1 MLISPKLEIQPEVVV
16 SGTFKEYYE
25 RLSKNLK
32 YLGER
37 LEKFR
42 STRLDLLN
50 KDRKPHSFQVGQLV
64 YMFQARGAMVQST
77 SRKINTYFVGPL
89 VIYKAIGPNQF
100 LLMSLDGII
109 YPKLIE
115 ESRLKAG
122 SLWTHKGKV
131 TTLAELRHALGPNMT
146 IESP

>member
-1 MLISPKLEIQPEVVV
+1 MVV
-16 SGTFKEYYE
+16 SGTFKDYYE
-25 RLSKNLK
+25 QLNKNLK

-42 STRLDLLN
+42 SARLDLLN
-50 KDRKPHSFQVGQLV
+50 KDRKPHPFQVGQLV
-64 YMFQARGAMVQST
+64 YMFQAKGTMVQSS
-77 SRKINTYFVGPL
+77 SRKINTYYIGPL
-89 VIYKAIGPNQF
+89 VIYKAIGPKQF

-122 SLWTHKGKV
+122 SLWTRKGKV
-131 TTLAELRHALGPNMT
+131 TTLAELRHALSSNMT
-146 IESP
+146 IESPKKSTLLE

>member
-1 MLISPKLEIQPEVVV
+1 MYTCSRQQEPWFRVPPE
-16 SGTFKEYYE
+16 
-25 RLSKNLK
+25 
-32 YLGER
+32 
-37 LEKFR
+37 
-42 STRLDLLN
+42 
-50 KDRKPHSFQVGQLV
+50 
-64 YMFQARGAMVQST
+64 
-77 SRKINTYFVGPL
+77 KINTYYVGPL
-89 VIYKAIGPNQF
+89 VIYMAIGPNQF

-115 ESRLKAG
+115 ESRLNAG

>member
-1 MLISPKLEIQPEVVV
+1 MIVG
-16 SGTFKEYYE
+16 GTFNDYYE
-25 RLSKNLK
+25 RLNKNLK

-42 STRLDLLN
+42 SASLDLLN
-50 KDRKPHSFQVGQLV
+50 KDRKSHSYQVGQLV
-64 YMFQARGAMVQST
+64 YVFQARGIIVQSF
-77 SRKINTYFVGPL
+77 SRKINTYYVRPL
-89 VIYKAIGPNQF
+89 VINKAIGPNQF

-109 YPKLIE
+109 FPKLIE

-122 SLWTHKGKV
+122 SLWAHKGKV

-146 IESP
+146 VKSP

>member
-1 MLISPKLEIQPEVVV
+1 M
-16 SGTFKEYYE
+16 
-25 RLSKNLK
+25 
-32 YLGER
+32 
-37 LEKFR
+37 
-42 STRLDLLN
+42 
-50 KDRKPHSFQVGQLV
+50 
-64 YMFQARGAMVQST
+64 
-77 SRKINTYFVGPL
+77 GPL

-100 LLMSLDGII
+100 LLMSLDGIF

-122 SLWTHKGKV
+122 SLWTHQGKA